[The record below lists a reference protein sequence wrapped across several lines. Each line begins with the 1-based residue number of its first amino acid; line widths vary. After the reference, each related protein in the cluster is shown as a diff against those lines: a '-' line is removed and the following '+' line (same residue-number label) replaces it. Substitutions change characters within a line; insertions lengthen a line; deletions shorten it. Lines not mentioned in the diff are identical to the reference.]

1 MKLLEHI
8 ENYAFEILFASCI
21 IFVIIFSIYRKI
33 KGEKGTWSRYH
44 RYPPTIKQNY
54 IPRNRQSSSGKQPSS
69 GKQFSQGKESKGET
83 ECRHI
88 LEQTF
93 KKKFDKI
100 RPNFLKNPVTK
111 NFNLELDCYNDD
123 LKLALEYNGAQH
135 YKYTPY
141 FHKNKESFLN
151 QQYRDELKRRM
162 CEDNGI
168 TLIEVPY
175 TVKNDQL
182 EPYIMKKLSKYGY
195 I

>member
-8 ENYAFEILFASCI
+8 ENYAFEILFVACI
-21 IFVIIFSIYRKI
+21 IFVILFSIYRKI
-33 KGEKGTWSRYH
+33 KGEKGTWSNYY

-54 IPRNRQSSSGKQPSS
+54 IPRTRQPSS

-93 KKKFDKI
+93 KKRFNKI

>member
-1 MKLLEHI
+1 MKIFETI
-8 ENYAFEILFASCI
+8 NDYAFEILFISSI
-21 IFVIIFSIYRKI
+21 LFVIILSIYRKI
-33 KGEKGTWSRYH
+33 KGEKGTWSKTYQ
-44 RYPPTIKQNY
+44 YPPTIKQNY
-54 IPRNRQSSSGKQPSS
+54 IPSRQPSS
-69 GKQFSQGKESKGET
+69 SGKESKGEI
-83 ECRHI
+83 ECRNI
-88 LEQTF
+88 LEQIF
-93 KKKFDKI
+93 KKRFDKI

-135 YKYTPY
+135 YRYTPY

-175 TVKNDQL
+175 TAKNEQL
-182 EPYIMKKLSKYGY
+182 KPYIKKKLSKLGY